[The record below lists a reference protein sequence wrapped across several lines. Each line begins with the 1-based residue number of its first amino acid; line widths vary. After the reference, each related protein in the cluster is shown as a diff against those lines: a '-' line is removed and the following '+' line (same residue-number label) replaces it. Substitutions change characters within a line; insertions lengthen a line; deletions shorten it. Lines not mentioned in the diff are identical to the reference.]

1 MNSAK
6 NQRFV
11 PPAQWDSQI
20 LQSHPAFAALCQSV
34 PLGDLTDFPSTA
46 LLNEW
51 LITRHPMSPWR
62 FVDSELLSADGRYY
76 EVFIAETG
84 QIPTRSANWH
94 DLFGALCWIL
104 FPRSKEALNQRH
116 LAEIALSDGKERSA
130 LRHQLTLFDECG
142 VLLLCQAPS
151 SAMTDYEDEPQ
162 SVLMALRDHQWL
174 QAFWQ
179 QAGRW
184 QPQAG
189 LWPLIFGH
197 ANYEML
203 TRPFIG
209 LTGKLWPIVVSEE
222 FMHWPLRQQ
231 LDFVDTALSEQI
243 ASFTLTAF
251 RTQMSPLPLLGVP
264 GWHTQQQTVDFYQ
277 NEQYFRPKRAST
289 AAVKE
294 TKTDD

>member
-1 MNSAK
+1 MNSVK

-34 PLGDLTDFPSTA
+34 PLGDLTDFPSAA
-46 LLNEW
+46 LLSEW
-51 LITRHPMSPWR
+51 LATRYPMSQWR
-62 FVDSELLSADGRYY
+62 FVDSELLAADGRYY
-76 EVFIAETG
+76 EIFIAETG
-84 QIPTRSANWH
+84 QIPTRSSNWH
-94 DLFGALCWIL
+94 DFFGALCWML
-104 FPRSKEALNQRH
+104 FPRSKAALNQRH

-142 VLLLCQAPS
+142 VLLIYPVQ
-151 SAMTDYEDEPQ
+151 SANSCTQERPQ
-162 SVLMALRDHQWL
+162 EVLAALRGHQWQ
-174 QAFWQ
+174 QAFWH
-179 QAGRW
+179 QAELW

-209 LTGKLWPIVVSEE
+209 LTGKLWPVGVCAE
-222 FMHWPLRQQ
+222 FMNWPLRQQ

-251 RTQMSPLPLLGVP
+251 RNQMSPLPLLGIP
-264 GWHTQQQTVDFYQ
+264 GWHTQEQTVDFYQ

-289 AAVKE
+289 ALVKE
-294 TKTDD
+294 AKTDD